1 MKSRLIWDQEAA
13 GSIPACSTSGIAAP
27 APRVNM
33 EDHKEGRGRVN
44 AILLLALVCLQRF
57 AARPLTFGLPVFTP
71 VLCTLKI
78 HHASRIPW
86 YTAGFE

>member
-1 MKSRLIWDQEAA
+1 MESRLIWDQEAA
-13 GSIPACSTSGIAAP
+13 GSSPACSTIGIAAK
-27 APRVNM
+27 N
-33 EDHKEGRGRVN
+33 EGRGRVN
-44 AILLLALVCLQRF
+44 AILFLALGCLQRF
-57 AARPLTFGLPVFTP
+57 AARPLTLGPPVFTP